1 VWDVIVGDA
10 TQIPYSSDYRSME
23 FMIQAATGT
32 TFEAMKM
39 LVTHDDTNTFNTQY
53 GVIRNGLT
61 MGSYNTTLV
70 DNSGTRYLRLRV
82 SPTYRGTQFKVAGT
96 ILKG

>member
-1 VWDVIVGDA
+1 
-10 TQIPYSSDYRSME
+10 ME

-39 LVTHDDTNTFNTQY
+39 LVTHDDTNTWNTQY

-61 MGSYNTTLV
+61 MGSYNTTIV
-70 DNSGTRYLRLRV
+70 DNVGNKYLRLRV

-96 ILKG
+96 ILRA